1 MRKVREVTN
10 KIYAAV
16 DEGILTWQQVAT
28 ATLQYMS
35 ETEVADM
42 AEINEFFAYED
53 EEEEDEDE
61 EEWSPY
67 TADFNDPGSIH
78 HY

>member
-1 MRKVREVTN
+1 
-10 KIYAAV
+10 
-16 DEGILTWQQVAT
+16 
-28 ATLQYMS
+28 MS
-35 ETEVADM
+35 EDDVAEM
-42 AEINEFFAYED
+42 AHNEEFFLYED
-53 EEEEDEDE
+53 EQEEEEDE

>member
-1 MRKVREVTN
+1 MRKVREITN

-16 DEGILTWQQVAT
+16 DEGILTWQQVAEG
-28 ATLQYMS
+28 ALQYMS
-35 ETEVADM
+35 EDDVAEM
-42 AEINEFFAYED
+42 AHNEEFFLYED
-53 EEEEDEDE
+53 EQEEDE

>member
-1 MRKVREVTN
+1 MTRKVTN
-10 KIYAAV
+10 KVLDAA
-16 DEGILTWQQVAT
+16 DEGVLTWEQIAT
-28 ATLQYMS
+28 AALKYMS
-35 ETEVADM
+35 EDEVADM
-42 AEINEFFAYED
+42 AHVNEFFAYED
-53 EEEEDEDE
+53 EEDDED

>member
-1 MRKVREVTN
+1 MRKVCEVTN

-16 DEGILTWQQVAT
+16 DEGILTWQQVAEG
-28 ATLQYMS
+28 ALQYMS
-35 ETEVADM
+35 EDDVAEM
-42 AEINEFFAYED
+42 AHNEEFFLYED
-53 EEEEDEDE
+53 EQEEEDE

>member
-1 MRKVREVTN
+1 MRKVREITN

-16 DEGILTWQQVAT
+16 DEGILTWQQVAEG
-28 ATLQYMS
+28 ALQYMS
-35 ETEVADM
+35 EDNVAEM
-42 AEINEFFAYED
+42 AHNEEFFLYED
-53 EEEEDEDE
+53 EQEEDE

>member
-1 MRKVREVTN
+1 MRKAREITN

-16 DEGILTWQQVAT
+16 DEGILTWQQVAEG
-28 ATLQYMS
+28 ALQYMS
-35 ETEVADM
+35 EDDVAEM
-42 AEINEFFAYED
+42 AHNEEFFLYED
-53 EEEEDEDE
+53 EQEEDE